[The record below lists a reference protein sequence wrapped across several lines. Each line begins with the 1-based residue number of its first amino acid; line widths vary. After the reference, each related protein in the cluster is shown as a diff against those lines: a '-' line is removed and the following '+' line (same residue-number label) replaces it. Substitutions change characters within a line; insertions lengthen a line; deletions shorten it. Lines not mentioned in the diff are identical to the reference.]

1 MQTLD
6 FQALD
11 REMVIVVCGDQ
22 AVSATMVQRLSE
34 AGFGVIGPA
43 TSARM
48 ALALAAQAP
57 AHMAVVT
64 ADLSDGRPGRD
75 LARDLMSNWGVRSMV
90 LEAGADAPS
99 EWTVAAT
106 DAARLSRALV
116 QADPKLA

>member
-1 MQTLD
+1 MQVDMTH
-6 FQALD
+6 D
-11 REMVIVVCGDQ
+11 RETVIVVCGDN

-43 TSARM
+43 SSARM
-48 ALALAAQAP
+48 ALALAAQSP
-57 AHMAVVT
+57 ISMAVVT

-90 LEAGADAPS
+90 LEAGAEPPA
-99 EWTVAAT
+99 EWTVATA

-116 QADPKLA
+116 QADPSLA

>member
-1 MQTLD
+1 MQIDRT
-6 FQALD
+6 QLD
-11 REMVIVVCGDQ
+11 RETVIVACGDE
-22 AVSATMVQRLSE
+22 AVSARMVQRLSE

-43 TSARM
+43 SSARM
-48 ALALAAQAP
+48 ALALAAQTP
-57 AHMAVVT
+57 ASMAVVT

-90 LEAGADAPS
+90 LEAGSDIAAD
-99 EWTVAAT
+99 WMVASA